1 MKLITDWR
9 AIIELVALCRNE
21 GLAVTN
27 FFPDEERMAAWCR
40 FGAFFEERCG
50 DTQFFVRRQ
59 NAFANVYFMG
69 RSAETLGRDWKS
81 FVASNGSGRWVV
93 DVIGPDRIREPLEN
107 AFESV
112 GFARLTTLQR
122 MGRKTPETIE
132 AETGR
137 AASMM
142 PPFAAVSSKPPYQTL
157 QHENG
162 FSIAPDVECATGD
175 DSSAIKCLLDTYFVA
190 EEEQIPSTEE
200 IGKWIEQQSIYVV
213 RGNADNPILG
223 FVIFD
228 LSPATLYL
236 RYWFVH
242 PSVRGRGVGGRLLK
256 AMFAAGRDTKRQ
268 YFWVKTDND
277 NAIKRYQHYGFQ
289 FEPMKDVV
297 MAQST

>member
-1 MKLITDWR
+1 MLKLFADWR
-9 AIIELVALCRNE
+9 TVIELVFSCRNE
-21 GLAVTN
+21 GLAMMN

-40 FGAFFEERCG
+40 SRAFFEERCG

-93 DVIGPDRIREPLEN
+93 DVIGPDRIREPMEN

-122 MGRKTPETIE
+122 MGRKTPVDL
-132 AETGR
+132 AEWLPDFEWATVDD
-137 AASMM
+137 
-142 PPFAAVSSKPPYQTL
+142 VS
-157 QHENG
+157 
-162 FSIAPDVECATGD
+162 V
-175 DSSAIKCLLDTYFVA
+175 IKCLLDAYFIA
-190 EEEQIPSTEE
+190 EEEQVPSVKE
-200 IGKWIEQQSIYVV
+200 IEKWIAKQAIYVV
-213 RGNADNPILG
+213 RGSADNPILG

-277 NAIKRYQHYGFQ
+277 NAIKRYQHYGFV